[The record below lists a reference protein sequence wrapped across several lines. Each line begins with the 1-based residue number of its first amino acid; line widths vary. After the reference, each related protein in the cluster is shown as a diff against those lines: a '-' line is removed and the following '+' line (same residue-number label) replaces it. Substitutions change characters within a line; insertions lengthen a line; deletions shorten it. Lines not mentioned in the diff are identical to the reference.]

1 MYVQQS
7 AGGDCFDVCEGH
19 PPVKVIDYENE
30 CMNDNHDPGC
40 LCGYGRTDKLHF
52 LAAPEKV
59 ATLKADP
66 YMPGSPNL
74 LYFKEIEPATRLDKL
89 THYWV
94 LTDHLGVRLAASIDF
109 YGFKEE
115 AIDNAIAI
123 FGKEVWAG
131 IHSIPDHD
139 DYHRV
144 LNAGIALEA
153 EALEIKE

>member
-1 MYVQQS
+1 MVN
-7 AGGDCFDVCEGH
+7 
-19 PPVKVIDYENE
+19 VIDYENE
-30 CMNDNHDPGC
+30 CMNDDHDPGC

-94 LTDHLGVRLAASIDF
+94 LTDHKDVRIAESIHF

-115 AIDNAIAI
+115 AIDNALAI
-123 FGKEVWAG
+123 FSKEIIAGHHAIPNEDDYFLVLEMCADKEVKA
-131 IHSIPDHD
+131 IS
-139 DYHRV
+139 
-144 LNAGIALEA
+144 A
-153 EALEIKE
+153 